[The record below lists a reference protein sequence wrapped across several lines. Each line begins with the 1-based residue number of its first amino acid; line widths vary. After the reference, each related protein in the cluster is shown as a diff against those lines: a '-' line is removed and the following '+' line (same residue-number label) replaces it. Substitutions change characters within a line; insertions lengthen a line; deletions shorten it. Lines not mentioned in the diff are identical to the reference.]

1 MEAKTVE
8 TWREVEDRHV
18 ADHARA
24 QSVWL
29 DFLHVDQLHQ
39 INDPYSPFPFRII
52 NLLWVLF
59 VDSPYS
65 SLFDGLGN
73 IVDDAVQVLAV
84 HKLHVE
90 DGEAVEAA
98 LVIAILVV
106 YGDLIAS
113 DSNQTVPVVPVLLA
127 LYNTAAD
134 QKILLW
140 LVPVNGRVIEDLR
153 LNLED
158 DNFAFVLVWWGCVM
172 FLLLLLLELR
182 KVF

>member
-1 MEAKTVE
+1 
-8 TWREVEDRHV
+8 
-18 ADHARA
+18 
-24 QSVWL
+24 
-29 DFLHVDQLHQ
+29 
-39 INDPYSPFPFRII
+39 
-52 NLLWVLF
+52 
-59 VDSPYS
+59 
-65 SLFDGLGN
+65 
-73 IVDDAVQVLAV
+73 
-84 HKLHVE
+84 
-90 DGEAVEAA
+90 
-98 LVIAILVV
+98 
-106 YGDLIAS
+106 
-113 DSNQTVPVVPVLLA
+113 